1 MIRRDSLKFNLAF
14 VSFNAYASFMPR
26 KTSKPS
32 PTRSARQ
39 QTDSASR
46 PPQPSLNREL
56 TPSLNRELKP
66 SLNRELKPSLNREL
80 KPSLNRE
87 LKPGDAIRRARSAGK
102 SVGIAVSRA
111 ARPMLLPDELAALLA
126 DALDAHA
133 NGHRVELVVHAKAKS
148 KAGGAHSHYL
158 ILDRDPNE
166 ELTTQQAAEALKV
179 SRPTIIKA
187 IEDGRLAARK
197 IGKHRRVRVYD
208 FNAFAR
214 AEHAALVAHAR
225 ESDRMEQE
233 LGLYDIPLP
242 KSITEW
248 KRMAGRTKSGAK
260 PSARRGKR

>member
-56 TPSLNRELKP
+56 TP

>member
-56 TPSLNRELKP
+56 TP

-158 ILDRDPNE
+158 ILDRDPNQ

>member
-1 MIRRDSLKFNLAF
+1 
-14 VSFNAYASFMPR
+14 MPR

-39 QTDSASR
+39 QTDSASL
-46 PPQPSLNREL
+46 PPQ
-56 TPSLNRELKP
+56 PSLNRELKP
-66 SLNRELKPSLNREL
+66 SLKREL

-111 ARPMLLPDELAALLA
+111 ARPVLLPDELAALLA

-133 NGHRVELVVHAKAKS
+133 NGHRVELVIHAKAKAEA
-148 KAGGAHSHYL
+148 KARAGGAHSHYL

-166 ELTTQQAAEALKV
+166 ELTTQQAADALKV

>member
-1 MIRRDSLKFNLAF
+1 LK
-14 VSFNAYASFMPR
+14 
-26 KTSKPS
+26 
-32 PTRSARQ
+32 
-39 QTDSASR
+39 
-46 PPQPSLNREL
+46 
-56 TPSLNRELKP
+56 
-66 SLNRELKPSLNREL
+66 
-80 KPSLNRE
+80 RE

-133 NGHRVELVVHAKAKS
+133 NGHRVELVVHAKTKAEAKAG
-148 KAGGAHSHYL
+148 AGGAHSHYL

-179 SRPTIIKA
+179 SRPTIIQA

-197 IGKHRRVRVYD
+197 VGKHRRVRVYD

-214 AEHAALVAHAR
+214 AEHATRVAHAR

-242 KSITEW
+242 ESITEW
-248 KRMAGRTKSGAK
+248 KRTAGRIKSVAK
-260 PSARRGKR
+260 ASARRGKR

>member
-66 SLNRELKPSLNREL
+66 SLKREL

>member
-1 MIRRDSLKFNLAF
+1 
-14 VSFNAYASFMPR
+14 MPR

-46 PPQPSLNREL
+46 PPQPSLKREL
-56 TPSLNRELKP
+56 TPSLKRELKP
-66 SLNRELKPSLNREL
+66 SLK
-80 KPSLNRE
+80 RE

-133 NGHRVELVVHAKAKS
+133 NGHRVELVVHAKTKAEAKAEA
-148 KAGGAHSHYL
+148 KAGAGGAHSHYL

-179 SRPTIIKA
+179 SRPTIIQA

-197 IGKHRRVRVYD
+197 VGKHRRVRVYD

-214 AEHAALVAHAR
+214 AEHATRVAHAR

-242 KSITEW
+242 ESITEW
-248 KRMAGRTKSGAK
+248 KRTAGRIKSVAK
-260 PSARRGKR
+260 ASARRGKR

>member
-1 MIRRDSLKFNLAF
+1 MIRRDPLKFNLAF
-14 VSFNAYASFMPR
+14 VSFAAYASFMPR

-56 TPSLNRELKP
+56 TP

-158 ILDRDPNE
+158 ILDRDPNQ

>member
-1 MIRRDSLKFNLAF
+1 MIRRDSLTFNLAF
-14 VSFNAYASFMPR
+14 VSFAAYASFMPR

-56 TPSLNRELKP
+56 KP
-66 SLNRELKPSLNREL
+66 SLK
-80 KPSLNRE
+80 RE

-111 ARPMLLPDELAALLA
+111 ARPVLLPDELAALLA

-133 NGHRVELVVHAKAKS
+133 NGHRVELVIHAKAKAEA
-148 KAGGAHSHYL
+148 KARAGGAHSHYL

-166 ELTTQQAAEALKV
+166 ELTTQQAADALKV